1 MLLDWQIIIFE
12 LSIPCSVWTRK
23 IYLTF
28 KTHDFVLFILIIM
41 ERGLTIRSGVNRLG
55 WEEADFPIVCNP
67 CLGDNPY
74 IKMVLQNPINLA

>member
-1 MLLDWQIIIFE
+1 
-12 LSIPCSVWTRK
+12 
-23 IYLTF
+23 
-28 KTHDFVLFILIIM
+28 M